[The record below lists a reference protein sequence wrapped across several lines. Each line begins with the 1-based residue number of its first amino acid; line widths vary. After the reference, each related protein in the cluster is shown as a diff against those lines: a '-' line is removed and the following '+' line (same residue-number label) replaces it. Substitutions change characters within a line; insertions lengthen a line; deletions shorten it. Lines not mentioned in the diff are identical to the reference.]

1 MNPKAG
7 VWVWYLRGELTV
19 TNTRHFGFSYGRVF
33 EKKKIPAVH
42 LHSFIVSWIRNY
54 TLSRT
59 NTHSHRL
66 TECRL
71 TAVIRDRTT
80 CLAKYFP
87 SLMKKLKSVSRHQ
100 TGIHLFPSVSLCS
113 VEWNAPPACHT
124 AVEVQYV
131 HSDKLN
137 MQTTMI
143 LSGLVSALGD
153 KRVEL
158 FFPEHIS

>member
-66 TECRL
+66 TGCRL

-87 SLMKKLKSVSRHQ
+87 SLMKKLRVFPGIRQGFIYFPQSVCAQWSETHCRPVTLLWRFSMYTVINSTCRLQ
-100 TGIHLFPSVSLCS
+100 WFSL
-113 VEWNAPPACHT
+113 
-124 AVEVQYV
+124 
-131 HSDKLN
+131 D
-137 MQTTMI
+137 
-143 LSGLVSALGD
+143 
-153 KRVEL
+153 
-158 FFPEHIS
+158 